1 MLSSYRSKLL
11 NTLKKL
17 LDMDKS
23 IASVGNRR
31 TPKSRRLGDMSAER
45 GAEDTEEPTPERCVG

>member
-17 LDMDKS
+17 LDMDRS

-31 TPKSRRLGDMSAER
+31 TPKSRRLSDMSAER
-45 GAEDTEEPTPERCVG
+45 RTKNAEEPTPERYVG